1 MDREKEKVHEARF
14 LSLLM
19 GIHGSAWVALG
30 KVANPVS
37 GKTEK
42 DLEAARGSIDLL
54 ETLQA
59 KTKGNLTRQEERVL
73 ANALSTLQL
82 NFVDEAAKE
91 PNDAAGRRDAAPAS
105 AAGGAEEA
113 PSPARGETKGE
124 PGKASGEGPAAGAD

>member
-1 MDREKEKVHEARF
+1 MDREKDKVHEARF

-59 KTKGNLTRQEERVL
+59 KTKGNLTREEERVL
-73 ANALSTLQL
+73 ANALSALQL
-82 NFVDEAAKE
+82 NFVDEAARE
-91 PNDAAGRRDAAPAS
+91 PGDAARTRDAGPAPAE
-105 AAGGAEEA
+105 GKGEA
-113 PSPARGETKGE
+113 PSPAQGNTQGEQ
-124 PGKASGEGPAAGAD
+124 GKASSEKHSAGAD